1 MVDTIYCGDV
11 EVNREKLK
19 IAIAEAE
26 RFIRRAKALPKPT
39 TYTVPGSSY
48 GPFENDNFPKESGA
62 IRRASM
68 DLTRALADL
77 RRPG

>member
-1 MVDTIYCGDV
+1 MVDTLYCGDV

-39 TYTVPGSSY
+39 TYTVCLNC